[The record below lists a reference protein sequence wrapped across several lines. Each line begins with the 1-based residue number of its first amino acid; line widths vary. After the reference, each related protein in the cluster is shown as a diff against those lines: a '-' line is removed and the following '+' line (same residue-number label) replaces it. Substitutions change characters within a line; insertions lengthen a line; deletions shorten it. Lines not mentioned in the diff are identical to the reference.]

1 MEYCKVKKSIYK
13 FSLNMKI
20 SIIIPVY
27 NEKDYILEV
36 LKSVNQQ
43 KNKFDLEII
52 VSDDS
57 SNDGT
62 KDLLKKNEEL
72 YDIILFNKK
81 NKGKGSAIINALNLT
96 SGDYIL
102 IQDADLEYNPS
113 DYSKLFEPAI
123 NMDADVVYGT
133 RFKGSEA
140 KRILYFR
147 NRLANFFLSFL
158 VSLLTNIN
166 FSDIETG
173 YKLIKSKL
181 IKDINLK
188 ENSFAIEVE
197 ITMKLA
203 KKNIKFYEV
212 GIGYNGRTYEEG
224 KKISLKDGFIAL
236 YKILYY
242 KFF

>member
-13 FSLNMKI
+13 FNLNMKI

-27 NEKDYILEV
+27 NEKDYILEI
-36 LKSVNQQ
+36 LKRVNQQ
-43 KNKFDLEII
+43 KKEFDLEII

-62 KDLLKKNEEL
+62 ADILRQNKEL
-72 YDIILFNKK
+72 YDKIIFNRK
-81 NKGKGSAIINALNLT
+81 NKGKGSAIINALELV

-102 IQDADLEYNPS
+102 IQDADLEYSPS
-113 DYSKLFEPAI
+113 DYGKMFYPAI
-123 NMDADVVYGT
+123 KMNADAVYGT

-140 KRILYFR
+140 KRILYFK
-147 NRLANFFLSFL
+147 NRLANFVLSLF
-158 VSLLTNIN
+158 VSILTNIN

-173 YKLIKSKL
+173 YKLVKSELLKN
-181 IKDINLK
+181 IDLK

-203 KKNIKFYEV
+203 KKKIRFYEV

-224 KKISLKDGFIAL
+224 KKISIKDGFIAL